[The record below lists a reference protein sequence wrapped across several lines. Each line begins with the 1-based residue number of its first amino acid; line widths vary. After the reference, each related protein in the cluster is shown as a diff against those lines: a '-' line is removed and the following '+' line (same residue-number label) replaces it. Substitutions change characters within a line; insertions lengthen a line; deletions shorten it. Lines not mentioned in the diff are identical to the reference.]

1 MFKCKECGK
10 EFSDWHAL
18 GGHMR
23 THRAK
28 QEKTAALP
36 TDEEQR
42 KERLSNALGKLSEL
56 SPQEAWQIVVNWIMD
71 VHHQLQLKDEI
82 IQSYRLRLQDSE
94 ARVQAVQSELKKL
107 QQTVEEGAK
116 YR

>member
-10 EFSDWHAL
+10 EFTDWHAL

-28 QEKTAALP
+28 KERSVALP
-36 TDEEQR
+36 TDEEQK
-42 KERLSNALGKLSEL
+42 KELLGQALGKLSEL

-71 VHHQLQLKDEI
+71 VHHQLRLKDEI

-107 QQTVEEGAK
+107 QQTVEEG
-116 YR
+116 R

>member
-10 EFSDWHAL
+10 EFADWHAL

-28 QEKTAALP
+28 KERSVALP

-42 KERLSNALGKLSEL
+42 KERLSLALGKLSEL

-94 ARVQAVQSELKKL
+94 ARVQGVQSELKKL
-107 QQTVEEGAK
+107 QQTVEEK
-116 YR
+116 IV